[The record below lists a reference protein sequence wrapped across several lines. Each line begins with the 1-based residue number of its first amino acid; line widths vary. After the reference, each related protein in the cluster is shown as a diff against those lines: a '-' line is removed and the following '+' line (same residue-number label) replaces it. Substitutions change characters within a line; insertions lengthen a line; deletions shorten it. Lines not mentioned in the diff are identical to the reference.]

1 MRTIK
6 NIAPGVGFCAL
17 AGLVAMAGRL
27 LLPAVSPLLWAIIAG
42 IIVTNLVTLPSSW
55 QSGIGFTAKKVL
67 RVGIVLLGLQL
78 SLSQIA
84 ALGWKMLLVVVA
96 IVAIGIASGAY
107 VGKLLGIP
115 KKLTLLIATGFS
127 ICGAAAVAGADGVL
141 DSDEEDVAT
150 AIGLVV
156 LWGSLMIPLAPL
168 LARLTG
174 LSEREAGF
182 FIGGSTHEVA
192 QVVAAAGM
200 MGSTALAAAVLVKLA
215 RVLMLAPVIA
225 GLGIWVRRQGITGN
239 GKRPP
244 LVPLFVI
251 GFLVAAGVAT
261 TGWIPEAWLAVIKQL
276 QTYLLACAMFALGLG
291 VRVSTLAK
299 VGIRPF
305 ILGFINTCVVIL
317 VAWLGIALVR

>member
-1 MRTIK
+1 MRSFK
-6 NIAPGVGFCAL
+6 AVLPGIGFCAL

-42 IIVTNLVTLPSSW
+42 IIVTNVVTLPQSW
-55 QSGIGFTAKKVL
+55 QSGIGFVAKKVL
-67 RVGIVLLGLQL
+67 RVGIILLGLQL

-96 IVAIGIASGAY
+96 IVAIGIASGVYA
-107 VGKLLGIP
+107 GKLLGIP

-156 LWGSLMIPLAPL
+156 LWGSLMIPLTPL
-168 LARLTG
+168 LARLSG
-174 LSEREAGF
+174 LGEREAGF

-200 MGSTALAAAVLVKLA
+200 IGSTALAAAVLVKLA

-225 GLGIWVRRQGITGN
+225 GLGIWVRRQGIAGN

-251 GFLVAAGVAT
+251 GFLVAAGIAT
-261 TGWIPEAWLAVIKQL
+261 TGWIPEAVLAVIKPGADL
-276 QTYLLACAMFALGLG
+276 STG
-291 VRVSTLAK
+291 VCHVCTRFRSANF
-299 VGIRPF
+299 GIS
-305 ILGFINTCVVIL
+305 
-317 VAWLGIALVR
+317 